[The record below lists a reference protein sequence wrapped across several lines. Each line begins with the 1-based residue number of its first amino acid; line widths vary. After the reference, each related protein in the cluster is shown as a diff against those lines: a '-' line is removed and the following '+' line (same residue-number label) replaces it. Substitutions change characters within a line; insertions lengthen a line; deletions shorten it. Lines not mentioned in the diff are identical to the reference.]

1 MQEDHAGRYNTVMGT
16 VKEIVEAI
24 RGLPPSELEALRAW
38 FAEFDAE
45 LWDHEMEADVAAG
58 RLDHLAEEA
67 LRDLREGRCTD
78 L

>member
-1 MQEDHAGRYNTVMGT
+1 MST

-24 RGLPPSELEALRAW
+24 QKLPPSELEAFRAW
-38 FAEFDAE
+38 FAEFDAD
-45 LWDHEMEADVAAG
+45 LWDREMEADVAAG